1 MTGTTIHPGSGA
13 VPAGSDRLGELDALR
28 GLSALAVAL
37 YHLTFHIQY
46 MVPAALLPATT
57 IWWGCDGVKLF
68 FAISAFAILATL
80 ERTHR
85 LRDFTRARARR
96 LLPEYWVSMTL
107 TGIFALVLGPASL
120 RVDLVTWLRNIP
132 LMQVWTG
139 TPMVDGVYWTLNV
152 EIGFYLGMAMLWRLG
167 ATRHIEKLVLCWMAI
182 KVIVAC
188 VAVPP
193 WLQLLLLTDYA
204 PYFAIGLIAHRIW
217 TGARSW
223 RAQIPVAM
231 AVFAVVVVTDT
242 ARSAWLVLAMIPLF
256 FALASGR
263 MRWLAHPL
271 PLWMGSISYPFYLL
285 HGVIGYGVVI
295 HLEALGIGPG
305 TAALAAIVFAVVLAT
320 LVTNAC
326 TRWRS
331 ATARPPSATASAT
344 PRDRDTG
351 ARRQL
356 SGATPQTAP

>member
-46 MVPAALLPATT
+46 MIPGAPLPATT

-85 LRDFTRARARR
+85 LRDFGRARARR

-120 RVDLVTWLRNIP
+120 RVDLVIWLRNIP

-167 ATRHIEKLVLCWMAI
+167 ATRHIERLVLGWMAV
-182 KVIVAC
+182 KVIVSC
-188 VAVPP
+188 VAAPP

-217 TGARSW
+217 AGARSW
-223 RAQIPVAM
+223 RAQIPVAA
-231 AVFAVVVVTDT
+231 AVLAVVVLTDT
-242 ARSAWLVLAMIPLF
+242 ARASWLVLAMIPLF
-256 FALASGR
+256 FALATGR

-295 HLEALGIGPG
+295 RLEALGVGPW
-305 TAALAAIVFAVVLAT
+305 TAALAAVILAAVLAT
-320 LVTNAC
+320 VVTNAC
-326 TRWRS
+326 TRWRR
-331 ATARPPSATASAT
+331 ATALATSS
-344 PRDRDTG
+344 DRDPDAG
-351 ARRQL
+351 RQPL
-356 SGATPQTAP
+356 GATPQTAP